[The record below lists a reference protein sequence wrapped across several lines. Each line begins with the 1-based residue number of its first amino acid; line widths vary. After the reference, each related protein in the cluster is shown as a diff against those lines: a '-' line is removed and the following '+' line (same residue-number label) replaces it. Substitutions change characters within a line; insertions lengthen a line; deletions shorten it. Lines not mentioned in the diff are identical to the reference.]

1 MLLQS
6 GVPMTSRL
14 AGFLLSAVILY
25 FAVHTFS
32 GEQGLSEWSA
42 KQERVAALEAEL
54 VSVKIEIE
62 SLKSDI
68 IRLTPGTVDPDFVE
82 ALAREKLAF
91 VHPNEIIFTR

>member
-1 MLLQS
+1 
-6 GVPMTSRL
+6 MTSRL

-25 FAVHTFS
+25 FAIHTFS

-42 KQERVAALEAEL
+42 KQERVAELEVEL
-54 VSVKIEIE
+54 AKVQADIE

-68 IRLTPGTVDPDFVE
+68 ERLTPGTVDPDFVE

-91 VHPNEIIFTR
+91 VRPNEIIFTR